1 MSCPLHALL
10 NFEGQFLLS
19 LEGAVGDQSH
29 NIMKLGYPPCVNAL
43 SHLLRKMA
51 ESCMRMEAE
60 SPILLGIWPVLD

>member
-29 NIMKLGYPPCVNAL
+29 NIMKLGYHPL
-43 SHLLRKMA
+43 SMPSVVFSEKWLRA
-51 ESCMRMEAE
+51 A
-60 SPILLGIWPVLD
+60 